1 MPELVLNIIK
11 VGDTYRALI
20 HVGEDVNLI
29 HGKVVFKRSK
39 FTSGKAKKLRES
51 TWQLKEEAQN
61 WARKHN
67 IPFVANL
74 DVNPYEEQRFLEKT

>member
-20 HVGEDVNLI
+20 HVGEDVNLT
-29 HGKVVFKRSK
+29 HRKVVFKRSK
-39 FTSGKAKKLRES
+39 FTSGRREDIRRLS
-51 TWQLKEEAQN
+51 LQLKDEAQD

-74 DVNPYEEQRFLEKT
+74 DPDLYG

>member
-1 MPELVLNIIK
+1 MPELILNIIK

-39 FTSGKAKKLRES
+39 FTSGKRKDIKGASL
-51 TWQLKEEAQN
+51 QLKDEAQD

-74 DVNPYEEQRFLEKT
+74 DINPYEEQRFLEKI